1 MEQKQKINRRKKGGR
16 PQEGGGRQA
25 EIPSHGED
33 GDIGLLHPER
43 QGSERRHICRG
54 IPARVYE
61 KLPCE
66 GTAHART
73 HELCPQ
79 AVRLLAK
86 QSEPDCA
93 QGECRSFVTVRVECR
108 VLVARIEELL
118 NLIFL

>member
-1 MEQKQKINRRKKGGR
+1 MEQKQKFNIRKKGGR
-16 PQEGGGRQA
+16 PKKEA
-25 EIPSHGED
+25 ADKLKIPPHGED

-66 GTAHART
+66 GTAHAGT

-79 AVRLLAK
+79 AVRYGK
-86 QSEPDCA
+86 QPEPACA
-93 QGECRSFVTVRVECR
+93 QGECRRLRHGENGVPR
-108 VLVARIEELL
+108 ARGTY
-118 NLIFL
+118 